1 MNNPYLLQRFKM
13 SSSFAPRKIKKFSK
27 LIIIANSTITITK
40 IERIKESVKKELAFF
55 SSPRERYFLYKV
67 EPPTPKRSPKEK
79 ITVQKGVSTAKEAV
93 PSSPWY

>member
-13 SSSFAPRKIKKFSK
+13 LSSFAPRKIKKFSK
-27 LIIIANSTITITK
+27 LIIIADSTITITK

-55 SSPRERYFLYKV
+55 SSPRERYFLYIV

-79 ITVQKGVSTAKEAV
+79 ITVQKGVSIAKEAV